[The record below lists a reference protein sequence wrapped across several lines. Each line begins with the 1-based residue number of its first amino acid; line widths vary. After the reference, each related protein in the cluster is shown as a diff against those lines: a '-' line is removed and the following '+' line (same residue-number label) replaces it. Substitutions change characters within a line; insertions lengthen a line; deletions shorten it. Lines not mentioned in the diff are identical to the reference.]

1 MKKLLTKLLNLL
13 EYSRI
18 SNSGVEI
25 SKVSLGTLV
34 IKDKSFASKLVGHSL
49 ANGVNYFDTSDGYL
63 AGESETILGE
73 ILSNYKR
80 ETYLLGSKAFFL
92 KGDSVLQKGLNKK
105 NIFHSVENSL
115 KKLKT
120 DYLDVFYCHRFDPNT
135 PVEETLDA
143 INQLINQGKILNWG
157 VCGYSVFQL
166 CEIYYTA
173 KKRLISTPSVAQYAY
188 NLFNR
193 TIELELHEAL
203 RKLEIG
209 VIGYYPLA
217 QGILTGKYT
226 NGIPSNS
233 RASDLALKKSMWDFN
248 SEKIMK
254 STIFKDFAESRE
266 LTPASLAIFWCFN
279 NKNIKSVITNA
290 SSIEQ
295 FEDSLK
301 FLQISLEKEE
311 LIELENIFN
320 NYPVNQYTG
329 FKF

>member
-1 MKKLLTKLLNLL
+1 M

-18 SNSGVEI
+18 HKIGIEI
-25 SKVSLGTLV
+25 SKISLGTLV
-34 IKDKSFASKLVGHSL
+34 IKDREITSKLIDH
-49 ANGVNYFDTSDGYL
+49 AIDNGVNYFDTSDGYL
-63 AGESETILGE
+63 DGFAEEILGD
-73 ILSNYKR
+73 ILMNHKR
-80 ETYLLGSKAFFL
+80 DTYILGTKAFFS
-92 KGDSVLQKGLNKK
+92 KGDSLLQKGLTKK
-105 NIFHSVENSL
+105 NIFHSVEDSL
-115 KKLKT
+115 RKLRT
-120 DYLDVFYCHRFDPNT
+120 DYLDIFYCHRFDSDT
-135 PVEETLDA
+135 PIEETLEA
-143 INQLINQGKILNWG
+143 IQVLINQGKILNWG
-157 VCGYSVFQL
+157 VCGFSVYQL
-166 CEIYYTA
+166 CETFYQA
-173 KKRLISTPSVAQYAY
+173 KQKLISTPAIAQYPY
-188 NLFNR
+188 NLYNR
-193 TIELELHEAL
+193 TIELELNEAL
-203 RKLEIG
+203 KKLEIG

-295 FEDSLK
+295 FEDNLK

-320 NYPVNQYTG
+320 NYPVNPYTG

>member
-1 MKKLLTKLLNLL
+1 M

-18 SNSGVEI
+18 HKSGVEI

-34 IKDKSFASKLVGHSL
+34 IKDKGFASKLIGHSL
-49 ANGVNYFDTSDGYL
+49 EKGINYFDTSDGYL

-80 ETYLLGSKAFFL
+80 ETYLLGSKAFFS

-105 NIFHSVENSL
+105 NVFHSVDNSL

-143 INQLINQGKILNWG
+143 INYLINQGKIVSWG

-173 KKRLISTPSVAQYAY
+173 KQRLISTPSVAQYAY

-217 QGILTGKYT
+217 QGILTGKYQH
-226 NGIPSNS
+226 GIPRNS
-233 RASDLALKKSMWDFN
+233 RASDVNLQKSMWDLTP
-248 SEKIMK
+248 EKIIQ
-254 STIFKDFAESRE
+254 SANFKEFALSKG
-266 LTPASLAIFWCFN
+266 LNPSSLAIYWCLC
-279 NKNIKSVITNA
+279 NINVKSVITNA

-295 FEDSLK
+295 FEENLN
-301 FLQISLEKEE
+301 FAQICLDKDEK
-311 LIELENIFN
+311 IELENIFN
-320 NYPVNQYTG
+320 NSPVNQYTG
-329 FKF
+329 LKF